1 MKTNRQIFLGLLVLG
16 FLFCDAL
23 ASKQDFSEKQ
33 LPSTVDLI
41 SQKIGDSIV
50 RIESDIGYGTG
61 FFIAP
66 DKIVTNI
73 HVIAGFGT
81 FQVKSVGKE
90 TVWSIEGVIAFDKKN
105 DLAILKIS
113 GAGTPLHLGNSDMV
127 QSGESI
133 FTVESSINKYKIR
146 KGTINGILES
156 GKRLRMK
163 VDITPGDSGAPVFN
177 SKKQVIGVNAIS
189 GRFYKY
195 AISSNV
201 LKALIAQTGMIEP
214 IVQWNKRKFVRAHA
228 YYDQGKIK
236 YAAKNY
242 KGAIVDFDVTIH
254 LEPDFSIAYFNRGR
268 AKYNLGNFEGAMI
281 DFEKG
286 VKLNPE
292 YAAAYHLMGVTS
304 LLLIDYKAAIT
315 YVDKAIKLAPEY
327 AEYAESY
334 NIRGAA
340 KYQLEDYD
348 GAIDDFNKAIEINP
362 GDANTYNSRGHV
374 RIVFGNSE
382 SKQGNLE
389 KAQRLYKKAITDFD
403 KAIQIDPE
411 NAYYYYER
419 GRAKEALGQKEAAQ
433 VDFDKAKKLDPD
445 VGK

>member
-1 MKTNRQIFLGLLVLG
+1 MRLRYALMKTNRQIFLGLLVLG

-33 LPSTVDLI
+33 LLSTADLI
-41 SQKIGDSIV
+41 SEKIGDSIV
-50 RIESDIGYGTG
+50 RIENETGYGSG
-61 FFIAP
+61 FFVAR

-73 HVIAGFGT
+73 HVIAGFGP
-81 FQVKSVGKE
+81 FQVKSVEKE
-90 TVWSIEGVIAFDKKN
+90 TVWSIEGVITFDKKN
-105 DLAILKIS
+105 DLVILKIS
-113 GAGTPLHLGNSDMV
+113 GEGTPLHLGNSDTV

-133 FTVESSINKYKIR
+133 FTVESSINKYKIK
-146 KGTINGILES
+146 KGTINGILDS

-163 VDITPGDSGAPVFN
+163 VDITPGDSGTPVFN
-177 SKKQVIGVNAIS
+177 NKKQVIGVNAIS

-228 YYDQGKIK
+228 YYTQGKIK

-242 KGAIVDFDVTIH
+242 KGAIVDFDVAIH
-254 LEPDFSIAYFNRGR
+254 LEPDFFIAYFKRGR
-268 AKYNLGNFEGAMI
+268 AKHNLGNFEGAMI
-281 DFEKG
+281 DLEKG

-292 YAAAYHLMGVTS
+292 YAVAYHLMGVTS

-327 AEYAESY
+327 VESY

-340 KYQLEDYD
+340 KYKLEDYD
-348 GAIDDFNKAIEINP
+348 GAIGDFNKAIEINP

-382 SKQGNLE
+382 SKRGNLE

-411 NAYYYYER
+411 NANYYYER

-433 VDFDKAKKLDPD
+433 VDFDKAKE
-445 VGK
+445 